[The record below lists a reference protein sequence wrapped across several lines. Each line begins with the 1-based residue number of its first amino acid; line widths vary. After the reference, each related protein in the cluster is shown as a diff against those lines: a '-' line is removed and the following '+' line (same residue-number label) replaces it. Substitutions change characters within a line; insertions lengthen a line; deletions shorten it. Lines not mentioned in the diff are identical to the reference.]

1 MKKYIILIFIFG
13 LIASLESFAQDGKAI
28 LSFKT
33 MKFDYGTIKEE
44 GGVLS
49 TFFEFTNSGKA
60 PLVIQRVI
68 SSCDCAI
75 VDWPK
80 EPIIPAANGKIKVS
94 FNPIGRIGKFEK
106 LITIYSNSEAPTAV
120 LIITG
125 NVLERPKTIEEI
137 YNRVFGDIRF
147 KNVHVPYGRIYNNQ
161 TKVDTLEFIYTGTET
176 IKIGAKYAFMPF
188 LKVSFIPESLKTKDK
203 GIMIVSYDAKAKE
216 DYGFVTDR
224 FTLTKNDIDIP
235 GSLITVSATIE
246 EDFTNLNDT
255 QRNNAPRIEMPIQN
269 FDFGEVMEGD
279 VIEKDFEFNN
289 IGKSDLIIRKIKA
302 SCGCTTVEPADKIV
316 KPGKSSSVK
325 ASVKTSG
332 FTGRI
337 AKTITIITND
347 PVNPSVVIRMTA
359 TVLTK
364 NK

>member
-1 MKKYIILIFIFG
+1 MKKYIILLF
-13 LIASLESFAQDGKAI
+13 IASLVATLNLIAQDGKAI
-28 LSFKT
+28 LTFKT
-33 MKFDYGTIKEE
+33 IKFDFGTIKEE
-44 GGVLS
+44 GGVVS
-49 TFFEFTNSGKA
+49 QSFEFINSGKA
-60 PLVIQRVI
+60 PLIIQRVI
-68 SSCDCAI
+68 SSCDCA
-75 VDWPK
+75 VVEWPK
-80 EPIIPAANGKIKVS
+80 EPVIPGANGKIKVS

-120 LIITG
+120 LFITG

-137 YNRVFGDIRF
+137 YNRVLGDIRF
-147 KNVHVPYGRIYNNQ
+147 KNVHMPFGRIYNNQ
-161 TKVDTLEFIYTGTET
+161 IKVDTLEFIYNGSET
-176 IKIGAKYAFMPF
+176 VKIGAKYAYMPF
-188 LKVSFIPESLKTKDK
+188 LKVAFIPETLKAKDK
-203 GIMIVSYDAKAKE
+203 GLMIVTYDAKAKE

-235 GSLITVSATIE
+235 GSMITVSATIE
-246 EDFTNLNDT
+246 EDFTNLNDI
-255 QRNNAPRIEMPIQN
+255 QRNNAPRIDMSVQN
-269 FDFGEVMEGD
+269 FDFGEVMDGD

-302 SCGCTTVEPADKIV
+302 SCGCTTVEPADKVI

-359 TVLTK
+359 TVLSK